1 MRCTELHPRTN
12 IHVMEVPIMTFYGYM
27 KRNYYNK
34 EGRKADLANDDPGIP
49 GKLSGLRRLPRG
61 L

>member
-12 IHVMEVPIMTFYGYM
+12 NHVMEVPIMTFYGYM

-34 EGRKADLANDDPGIP
+34 EGRKIYETQL
-49 GKLSGLRRLPRG
+49 LQQRRPQS
-61 L
+61 